1 MNDLKFAT
9 EESSKFQRYL
19 ASKKDVTDVLITG
32 GDPMVMSAKN
42 LAAYIEPL
50 LIPELEH
57 IRNIRIGTKSVA
69 YWPYKFVTD
78 KDADDILRLFEK
90 VNKAGKHLGGYGA
103 L

>member
-1 MNDLKFAT
+1 VGMTDLKFAT
-9 EESSKFQRYL
+9 EESKKFVRYL
-19 ASKKDVTDVLITG
+19 AQKKGVTDVLLTG
-32 GDPMVMSAKN
+32 GDPMVMSVKN

-50 LIPELEH
+50 LKPELEH

-90 VNKAGKHLGGYGA
+90 VNN
-103 L
+103 